1 MRKTTAAVGV
11 VASSL
16 LVVTA
21 LPTLATAASKFTDVV
36 VRNTDSEAIPTRAI
50 GTSKVEVTNLP
61 AGSDAPV
68 DRYLAQ
74 VAFTAF
80 PDPGSPRTCSDAPA
94 FVPAGKRFVVE
105 RMTFEVTN
113 GTTAPYL
120 TLLGVGVEP
129 AIPLT
134 RTQVAGE
141 QQGPDAPRDRW
152 AAVVPGPLV
161 LGQVSSAF
169 NDQPGSSEVQASVCI
184 ETGGV
189 LRSVQAQFAGYLEDT
204 PAP

>member
-21 LPTLATAASKFTDVV
+21 LPTLATAASKFTEVV
-36 VRNTDSEAIPTRAI
+36 VRNTDSEAIPTKAV
-50 GTSKVEVTNLP
+50 GTAKVEVTNLP

-80 PDPGSPRTCSDAPA
+80 PDPDSTTTCSDAPA
-94 FVPAGKRFVVE
+94 LVPDGKRFVVE

-120 TLLGVGVEP
+120 TLFGVGVEP
-129 AIPLT
+129 AIPLV

-141 QQGPDAPRDRW
+141 DRGPDAPQDRW

-161 LGQVSSAF
+161 LGEVDSAF
-169 NDQPGSSEVQASVCI
+169 NDQPGGSELQASVCI
-184 ETGGV
+184 ETGAD
-189 LRSVQAQFAGYLEDT
+189 LRSVRAQFAGYLEDA